1 MVLMERWSTQFLET
15 IHWNM
20 YSSVWGQTYNVEF
33 ILKDAELGKYS
44 YKATFEGESLN
55 EILRLLEMS
64 APIQCKEVS
73 NRSNNSEKFEKQRI
87 EVSKTMQ

>member
-1 MVLMERWSTQFLET
+1 M
-15 IHWNM
+15 
-20 YSSVWGQTYNVEF
+20 
-33 ILKDAELGKYS
+33 KDAELGKYS

-64 APIQCKEVS
+64 APIQFKEVS